1 MTCSLDIFFLE
12 AVLNG
17 ILLAGLLALLS
28 LGLNLVFGVIDVVWI
43 CYAELVMVGMYG
55 IYFAVTSLGL
65 PLPAAMLIGIV
76 LTAFAG
82 VLLHVIVIRPLLDA
96 APINQLLATGGVLF
110 LLQAAAT
117 LAFGVEFRNVGVQ
130 LGSASVGEMY
140 FSWARIITFVVALVT
155 MLGLRAFLRHT
166 YLGLAILALSQ
177 DRHVMPLMG
186 ADSRRLYAATSAL
199 GGGLA
204 GLGAALMV
212 LQFDIYPQIGL
223 QFGPL
228 IFMVCVLGGLGNM
241 LGGFLAALVIA
252 QFITVGGSCF
262 ATEWGYAIA
271 FLFFILMMFIRPQGL
286 IGARS

>member
-28 LGLNLVFGVIDVVWI
+28 LGLNLVFGVVDVVWI

-65 PLPAAMLIGIV
+65 PLPTAMLMGIA
-76 LTAFAG
+76 LTAFGG
-82 VLLHVIVIRPLLDA
+82 VLLHWLVIRPLLDA

-130 LGSASVGEMY
+130 LGSASLGDMY

-155 MLGLRAFLRHT
+155 MLALRAFLRHT

-177 DRHVMPLMG
+177 DRQVMPLMG
-186 ADSRRLYAATSAL
+186 ADSKRLYAATSAL

-241 LGGFLAALVIA
+241 LGGFVAALVIA
-252 QFITVGGSCF
+252 QFIAIGGSCF
-262 ATEWGYAIA
+262 ASEWGYAVA
-271 FLFFILMMFIRPQGL
+271 FLFFIIMMFIRPQGL
-286 IGARS
+286 LGARS

>member
-28 LGLNLVFGVIDVVWI
+28 LGLNLVFGVVDVVWI
-43 CYAELVMVGMYG
+43 CYAELVMIGMYA
-55 IYFAVTSLGL
+55 IFFAYSTLGL
-65 PLPAAMLIGIV
+65 PLPLAMLIGITF
-76 LTAFAG
+76 TALAG
-82 VLLHVIVIRPLLDA
+82 VALHMIVIRPLLDA

-117 LAFGVEFRNVGVQ
+117 LAFGIEFRNIGVH
-130 LGSASVGEMY
+130 LGSASLGDMF
-140 FSWARIITFVVALVT
+140 FSWARIITFSVALAT
-155 MLGLRAFLRHT
+155 MLGLRYFLRHS

-241 LGGFLAALVIA
+241 LGGFVAALVIA
-252 QFITVGGSCF
+252 QFITIGSSCF

-286 IGARS
+286 LGARS